1 MDGQIVEFTG
11 QIEELKLDHLKLFIN
26 DLGGQISVQKQLK
39 FEDLG
44 LAEVEKGIFQCLVC
58 SKVIKRKDNAVTHF
72 KKLHTDQVNGF
83 FLFDLNNFKAKSV
96 YHPKSETPSSGPDFG
111 LVF

>member
-1 MDGQIVEFTG
+1 MNLDLSFDKVFFTIYIFEKRQIKMEGQIVEFTG

-72 KKLHTDQVNGF
+72 KKLHTDQVDIF
-83 FLFDLNNFKAKSV
+83 FLFD
-96 YHPKSETPSSGPDFG
+96 
-111 LVF
+111 